1 MALIASVLQRA
12 YSAITQLDEVSTSH
26 CTVIYHLFLP
36 QCLGQW
42 FLFYAIYCLN
52 MSHMQSGDC
61 VIPTDAA
68 WASVCVCVWNDLE
81 WCELKESLYSNNL
94 NGMSHKNIV

>member
-1 MALIASVLQRA
+1 
-12 YSAITQLDEVSTSH
+12 
-26 CTVIYHLFLP
+26 
-36 QCLGQW
+36 
-42 FLFYAIYCLN
+42 